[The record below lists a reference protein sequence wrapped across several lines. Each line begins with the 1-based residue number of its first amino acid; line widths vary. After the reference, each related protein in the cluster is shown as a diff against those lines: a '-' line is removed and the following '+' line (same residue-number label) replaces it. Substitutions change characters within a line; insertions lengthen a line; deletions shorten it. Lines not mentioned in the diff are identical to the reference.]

1 MSGLSPFVGT
11 LPLKSE
17 TTMAIN
23 GVGEYNKSHID
34 KMNKHKQQYNSID
47 VDGNCDG
54 RLIIGIKNLNH

>member
-1 MSGLSPFVGT
+1 
-11 LPLKSE
+11 
-17 TTMAIN
+17 MAIN

-54 RLIIGIKNLNH
+54 RLIIGIKNLNHQ